1 MTSKLISVSAV
12 GVNKIGTLSKYFKAI
27 SNNNGNIQ
35 NSSLYNHNNIFV
47 MNANIEFSRDANLNF
62 LYPNFHMNNSRDS
75 TDILKHSW
83 SDAPFYAV
91 VNETNLNHN
100 NSSQII
106 NIETTYADTSGIVA
120 NQIALLEKSDCKISN
135 FTSNF
140 IPAPHSC
147 TPIFSFN
154 VSAHFNNNNNIDSLI
169 DDIRHQNALHDCK
182 IDINGKHIES
192 YEGMGF

>member
-1 MTSKLISVSAV
+1 MIQPGFKPATIKTRSNTILAGIPVKKKFPV
-12 GVNKIGTLSKYFKAI
+12 VNCFDSYAI
-27 SNNNGNIQ
+27 AFGAAPIKVKNGN
-35 NSSLYNHNNIFV
+35 
-47 MNANIEFSRDANLNF
+47 
-62 LYPNFHMNNSRDS
+62 P
-75 TDILKHSW
+75 
-83 SDAPFYAV
+83 AV
-91 VNETNLNHN
+91 VNETNPNRN

-154 VSAHFNNNNNIDSLI
+154 VSAHFNNNNIDSLI